1 MICNSGK
8 KPSRV
13 KRSPPSVYYL
23 HSSSYDKKP
32 SQETI
37 TCNE

>member
-1 MICNSGK
+1 VGK
-8 KPSRV
+8 KLSKVRKP
-13 KRSPPSVYYL
+13 PPSAYSL